1 MQPDADDFLA
11 SLETEAAN
19 PSTAHLDAMDPLALT
34 HAMNAEDAK
43 VAAAVESTL
52 PEVANAVQEIAKRLR
67 RGGRLIY
74 AGAGTSGRLGVLDAS
89 ECPPTFNTPPTMVV
103 GLIAGGREALTT
115 SMEDAEDSTDAGRFD
130 VQGLK
135 VTETDTVVG
144 ITASGRTP
152 YVLGAV
158 AYAREQGALTVAV
171 VCNKRTPLEKIAEIT
186 IAPIVG
192 PEVISGSTRLKA
204 GTAQKMVLNMLS
216 TGAMVL
222 LGKTYGNLM
231 VDVQPKNTKLRR
243 RAVRMV
249 RQVTGLDE
257 QSAEDLL
264 RETGDV
270 KTAIVAGRAGLSPTE
285 ARVRLAEHGGIVRA
299 ALGPY
304 DASDSLQGELSAPT
318 GNESLQP

>member
-115 SMEDAEDSTDAGRFD
+115 SMEDAEDSTDTGRFD

-144 ITASGRTP
+144 ISASGRTP

-249 RQVTGLDE
+249 RQVTGLEE

-285 ARVRLAEHGGIVRA
+285 ARIRLAEHGGNVRA
-299 ALGPY
+299 ALGPD
-304 DASDSLQGELSAPT
+304 DASDSLQGELSTPL

>member
-249 RQVTGLDE
+249 RQVTGLEE

>member
-11 SLETEAAN
+11 SLETEAPN
-19 PSTAHLDAMDPLALT
+19 PSTAHLDAMDPLTLT
-34 HAMNAEDAK
+34 RAMNAEDAK

-89 ECPPTFNTPPTMVV
+89 ECPPTFNTAPTMVV
-103 GLIAGGREALTT
+103 GLIAGGPKALTT

-135 VTETDTVVG
+135 VAETDTVVG

-158 AYAREQGALTVAV
+158 AYAREQGALSVAL

-257 QSAEDLL
+257 QSAENLL

-270 KTAIVAGRAGLSPTE
+270 RTAIVAGQAGLSPTE

-299 ALGPY
+299 ALGP
-304 DASDSLQGELSAPT
+304 DDTSDSIQPELSAPI

>member
-19 PSTAHLDAMDPLALT
+19 PSTAHLDAMDPLTLT
-34 HAMNAEDAK
+34 RAMNAEDAK

-115 SMEDAEDSTDAGRFD
+115 SMEDAEDSTDAGRID

-135 VTETDTVVG
+135 VTEADTVVG

-158 AYAREQGALTVAV
+158 ACAREQGALTVAL

-192 PEVISGSTRLKA
+192 PEAISGSTRLKA

-257 QSAEDLL
+257 QSAEDQL

-299 ALGPY
+299 ALGP
-304 DASDSLQGELSAPT
+304 DDTSDSIQGELSAPT

>member
-11 SLETEAAN
+11 SLVTEAAN
-19 PSTAHLDAMDPLALT
+19 PSTTHLDAMDPLDMIR
-34 HAMNAEDAK
+34 AMNAEDAT
-43 VAAAVESTL
+43 VTAAVESTL

-249 RQVTGLDE
+249 RQVTGLEE
-257 QSAEDLL
+257 QSAENLL

-285 ARVRLAEHGGIVRA
+285 ARIRLAEHGGNVRA
-299 ALGPY
+299 ALGPD
-304 DASDSLQGELSAPT
+304 DASDSLQGELSTPL

>member
-249 RQVTGLDE
+249 RQVTGLEE
-257 QSAEDLL
+257 QSAENLL

-285 ARVRLAEHGGIVRA
+285 ARIRLAEHGGNVRA
-299 ALGPY
+299 ALGPD
-304 DASDSLQGELSAPT
+304 DASDSLQGELSTPL

>member
-19 PSTAHLDAMDPLALT
+19 PFTAHLDAMDPLALT

-249 RQVTGLDE
+249 RQVTGLEE